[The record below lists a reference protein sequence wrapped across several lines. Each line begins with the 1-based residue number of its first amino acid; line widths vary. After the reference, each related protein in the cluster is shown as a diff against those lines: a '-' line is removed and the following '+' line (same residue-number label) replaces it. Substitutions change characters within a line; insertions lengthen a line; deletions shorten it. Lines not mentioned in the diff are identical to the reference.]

1 MKRFFTYI
9 AILALAVACNDELYG
24 PEETPLTPDAAGSVE
39 IAVSDVTD
47 NSFKVTVTP
56 SGNVA
61 YYSYLVDAAATAEEL
76 NAETLFK
83 VGYKSVAQGT
93 VKYSAE
99 EPSYTFEVKA
109 DPNTT
114 YQIYAVAGSEMGF
127 VSAVVNKSVLTTDTV
142 SPAYKAVESEGHQ
155 VLFTFSETV
164 KRNVEGGAIKVPYYA
179 YYSAEFET
187 TAAPA
192 GEITVPEDS
201 ITVAG
206 NQALIAVPGLPTGAL
221 YTISIPAGA
230 FVDAVGQKLPAYAS
244 AFVMAEDSKGNLAPA
259 PKGFYGEVDYVELP
273 MLGELELES
282 FAEWDAGFAVPLVNK
297 YPLANFSTKKFV
309 TVTYEVVKESSVETV
324 VHTLAPSADY
334 NVTSLGFVV
343 NLPEEPAV
351 GANVTISVPAGALY
365 DIYGNDC
372 EAWEHTMKYSYGYT
386 LEDILGTYVF
396 QEQSVYDGE
405 IYPSELV
412 IAKSDDEEAGNVM
425 FTVYDDIECN
435 ISPIYAQFDVD
446 AGTLT
451 VPSLQIF
458 GEYTNS
464 KGTEYLAAFVSAA
477 VDYTAGTV
485 GLSKAPVVFK
495 VESPNVITATA
506 PYGVILCD
514 LEGKPTSW
522 FDVYVASQAKLAPAE
537 TASTTAS
544 VARLGHS
551 LNASFVRTF

>member
-61 YYSYLVDAAATAEEL
+61 YYSYLVDAAAAKEL
-76 NAETLFK
+76 SAETLFK
-83 VGYKSVAQGT
+83 VGYKGVAQGT

-179 YYSAEFET
+179 SYSPEFEA
-187 TAAPA
+187 TAASA

-230 FVDAVGQKLPAYAS
+230 FVDAVGQKLPGYAS
-244 AFVMAEDSKGNLAPA
+244 SFVMAEDSKGKLVPT
-259 PKGFYGEVDYVELP
+259 PKGFYGEVEYVELP
-273 MLGELELES
+273 MLGELDVETFSDWTDSFVIPVES
-282 FAEWDAGFAVPLVNK
+282 EYAYAGT
-297 YPLANFSTKKFV
+297 SEEIFV
-309 TVTYEVVKESSVETV
+309 TVTYESTNKVVE
-324 VHTLAPSADY
+324 HTLTPGTHY
-334 NVTSLGFVV
+334 RVTANGLVV
-343 NLPEEPAV
+343 YLPEQPDF
-351 GANVTISVPAGALY
+351 GADVTINVPAGTIY
-365 DIYGNDC
+365 DVYGNDC
-372 EAWEHTMKYSYGYT
+372 EAWEITALHSYGYT
-386 LEDILGTYVF
+386 IEDAVGTYAFTAPDNVRQSYISSKFVIEESDNDDNGNIMITSILGIPCMTN
-396 QEQSVYDGE
+396 
-405 IYPSELV
+405 IY
-412 IAKSDDEEAGNVM
+412 G
-425 FTVYDDIECN
+425 T
-435 ISPIYAQFDVD
+435 FDVD
-446 AGTLT
+446 SGTLT
-451 VPSLQIF
+451 F
-458 GEYTNS
+458 GGTQKFYQYVDNGETPDDESDDAVISYYFYTYAEDNYVLNMPKSGVLSGPNDYLGIAIAVNGKLS
-464 KGTEYLAAFVSAA
+464 KYEYLFLDMEAQ
-477 VDYTAGTV
+477 
-485 GLSKAPVVFK
+485 K
-495 VESPNVITATA
+495 VEAEESVA
-506 PYGVILCD
+506 
-514 LEGKPTSW
+514 PTSN
-522 FDVYVASQAKLAPAE
+522 QIIKLKGYSP
-537 TASTTAS
+537 
-544 VARLGHS
+544 V
-551 LNASFVRTF
+551 NPK

>member
-61 YYSYLVDAAATAEEL
+61 YYSYLVDAAAAKEL
-76 NAETLFK
+76 SAETLFK
-83 VGYKSVAQGT
+83 VGYKGVAQGT

-155 VLFTFSETV
+155 VLFTFSEAV

-179 YYSAEFET
+179 SYSPEFEA
-187 TAAPA
+187 TAASA

-230 FVDAVGQKLPAYAS
+230 FVDAVGQKLPGYAS
-244 AFVMAEDSKGNLAPA
+244 SFVMAEDSKGKLVPT

-273 MLGELELES
+273 MLGDLDVETFSDWTDPFVIPVES
-282 FAEWDAGFAVPLVNK
+282 EYAYAGT
-297 YPLANFSTKKFV
+297 SEEIFV
-309 TVTYEVVKESSVETV
+309 TVTYESTNKVVE
-324 VHTLAPSADY
+324 HTLTPDIHYA
-334 NVTSLGFVV
+334 VTSAGLVIC
-343 NLPEEPAV
+343 LPEQPDF
-351 GANVTISVPAGALY
+351 GADVTINVPAGTIY
-365 DIYGNDC
+365 DVYGNDC
-372 EAWEHTMKYSYGYT
+372 EAWEITALHSYGYT
-386 LEDILGTYVF
+386 IEDAVGTYAFTAPDNVRQSYISSKFVIEESDNDDNGNIMITSILGIPCMTN
-396 QEQSVYDGE
+396 
-405 IYPSELV
+405 IY
-412 IAKSDDEEAGNVM
+412 G
-425 FTVYDDIECN
+425 T
-435 ISPIYAQFDVD
+435 FDVD
-446 AGTLT
+446 SGTLT
-451 VPSLQIF
+451 F
-458 GEYTNS
+458 GGTQKFYQYVDNGETPDDESDDAVISYYFYTYEEDNYVLNMPKSGVLSGPNDYLGIAIAVNGKLS
-464 KGTEYLAAFVSAA
+464 KYEYLFLDMEAQ
-477 VDYTAGTV
+477 
-485 GLSKAPVVFK
+485 K
-495 VESPNVITATA
+495 VE
-506 PYGVILCD
+506 
-514 LEGKPTSW
+514 
-522 FDVYVASQAKLAPAE
+522 AE
-537 TASTTAS
+537 ES
-544 VARLGHS
+544 VAPTNNQIIKLKGYS
-551 LNASFVRTF
+551 PVNPK

>member
-61 YYSYLVDAAATAEEL
+61 YYSYLVDAAAAKEL
-76 NAETLFK
+76 SAETLFK
-83 VGYKSVAQGT
+83 VGYKGVAQGT

-127 VSAVVNKSVLTTDTV
+127 VSAVVTKSVLTTDTV

-179 YYSAEFET
+179 SYSPEFEA
-187 TAAPA
+187 TAASA

-230 FVDAVGQKLPAYAS
+230 FVDAVGQKLPGYTS
-244 AFVMAEDSKGNLAPA
+244 SFVMAEDSKGNLSPA
-259 PKGFYGEVDYVELP
+259 PKGFYGEAEYVELP
-273 MLGELELES
+273 MLGELDVETFSDWTDSFVIPVES
-282 FAEWDAGFAVPLVNK
+282 EYAYAGT
-297 YPLANFSTKKFV
+297 SEEIFV
-309 TVTYEVVKESSVETV
+309 TVTYESTNKVVE
-324 VHTLAPSADY
+324 HTLTPDIHYA
-334 NVTSLGFVV
+334 VTSAGLVIC
-343 NLPEEPAV
+343 LPEQPDF
-351 GANVTISVPAGALY
+351 GADVTINVPAGTIY
-365 DIYGNDC
+365 DVYGNVC
-372 EAWEHTMKYSYGYT
+372 EAWEITALHSYGYT
-386 LEDILGTYVF
+386 IEDAIGTYAFTAPDNVRQSYITSKFVIEESDNDDNGNIMITSILGIPCMAN
-396 QEQSVYDGE
+396 
-405 IYPSELV
+405 IY
-412 IAKSDDEEAGNVM
+412 G
-425 FTVYDDIECN
+425 T
-435 ISPIYAQFDVD
+435 FDLD
-446 AGTLT
+446 SGTLT
-451 VPSLQIF
+451 F
-458 GEYTNS
+458 GGTQKFYEYVDNGETPDDESDDAVISYYFYTYAEDNYVLNMPKSGVLSGPNDYLGIAIAVNGKLS
-464 KGTEYLAAFVSAA
+464 KYEYLFLDMEAQ
-477 VDYTAGTV
+477 
-485 GLSKAPVVFK
+485 K
-495 VESPNVITATA
+495 VEAEESVA
-506 PYGVILCD
+506 
-514 LEGKPTSW
+514 PTSN
-522 FDVYVASQAKLAPAE
+522 QIIKLKGYSP
-537 TASTTAS
+537 
-544 VARLGHS
+544 V
-551 LNASFVRTF
+551 NPK

>member
-76 NAETLFK
+76 NAETLFQ

-142 SPAYKAVESEGHQ
+142 APGYESFETDANQ
-155 VLFTFSETV
+155 VVFTFSEAVTR
-164 KRNVEGGAIKVPYYA
+164 KAENGAIKVPYYA
-179 YYSAEFET
+179 YYTSEFQT
-187 TAAPA
+187 TAAAA
-192 GEITVPEDS
+192 GEVTVPEDS
-201 ITVAG
+201 ILVAG
-206 NQALIAVPGLPTGAL
+206 NQALISVPDLPTGC
-221 YTISIPAGA
+221 YWTISIPEGA

-244 AFVMAEDSKGNLAPA
+244 AFVMVEGEKGPAPS

-334 NVTSLGFVV
+334 NVTSLGFIV

-396 QEQSVYDGE
+396 QEQSVFDGQ

-477 VDYTAGTV
+477 IDYTAGSV
-485 GLSKAPVVFK
+485 GYSTAPVVFK
-495 VESPNVITATA
+495 VESPNVITAAA
-506 PYGVILCD
+506 PYGVLLCD

-522 FDVYVASQAKLAPAE
+522 YDAYVASQAKLAPAA

>member
-142 SPAYKAVESEGHQ
+142 APGYESFETDANQ
-155 VLFTFSETV
+155 VVFTFSEAVTR
-164 KRNVEGGAIKVPYYA
+164 KAENGAIKVPYYA
-179 YYSAEFET
+179 YYTSEFQT
-187 TAAPA
+187 TAAAA
-192 GEITVPEDS
+192 GEVTVPEDS
-201 ITVAG
+201 ILVAG
-206 NQALIAVPGLPTGAL
+206 NQALISVPDLPTGC
-221 YTISIPAGA
+221 YWTISIPEGA

-244 AFVMAEDSKGNLAPA
+244 AFVMVEGEKGPAPS

-334 NVTSLGFVV
+334 NVTSLGFIV

-396 QEQSVYDGE
+396 QEQSVFDGQ

-477 VDYTAGTV
+477 IDYTAGSV
-485 GLSKAPVVFK
+485 GYSTAPVVFK
-495 VESPNVITATA
+495 VESPNVITAAA
-506 PYGVILCD
+506 PYGVLLCD

-522 FDVYVASQAKLAPAE
+522 YDAYVASQAKLAPAA

>member
-1 MKRFFTYI
+1 MKRIFAYI
-9 AILALAVACNDELYG
+9 TMLTLAVACETMYG
-24 PEETPLTPDAAGSVE
+24 PVETPIAPDSAAGVE
-39 IAVSDVTD
+39 ITVADVTD
-47 NSFKVTVTP
+47 DSFTVTITP
-56 SGNVA
+56 AGEAS
-61 YYSYLVDAAATAEEL
+61 YYSWLIDEASAAVEL
-76 NAETLFK
+76 DAETLYA
-83 VGYKSVAQGT
+83 VGYESVGQGT
-93 VKYSAE
+93 AKWTAE
-99 EPSYTFEVKA
+99 KPSVTFTVEGL
-109 DPNTT
+109 DPNTD
-114 YQIYAVAGSEMGF
+114 YQIYAVAGSKMGIAG
-127 VSAVVNKSVLTTDTV
+127 AVVNKSVKTTDTV
-142 SPAYKAVESEGHQ
+142 APGYESFETDANQ
-155 VLFTFSETV
+155 VVFTFSEAVTR
-164 KRNVEGGAIKVPYYA
+164 KAENGAIKVPYYA
-179 YYSAEFET
+179 YYSAEFQT
-187 TAAPA
+187 TAAAA
-192 GEITVPEDS
+192 GEVTVPEDS
-201 ITVAG
+201 ILVAG
-206 NQALIAVPGLPTGAL
+206 NQALISVPDLPTGC
-221 YTISIPAGA
+221 YWTISIPEGA
-230 FVDAVGQKLPAYAS
+230 FVDVVGQKLPAYAS
-244 AFVMAEDSKGNLAPA
+244 PFVMVEGEDGPEPA
-259 PKGFYGEVDYVELP
+259 PKGFYGEIDYVELP
-273 MLGELELES
+273 MLGELELET

-396 QEQSVYDGE
+396 QEQSLFDGQ

-412 IAKSDDEEAGNVM
+412 VAKSDDEEEGNVM

-451 VPSLQIF
+451 VPSLQLF

-464 KGTEYLAAFVSAA
+464 KGTEYLAAFVSA
-477 VDYTAGTV
+477 VIDYTAGTV
-485 GLSKAPVVFK
+485 GYSTAPVVFK

-506 PYGVILCD
+506 PYGVLLCD
-514 LEGKPTSW
+514 LEGKPASW
-522 FDVYVASQAKLAPAE
+522 YDAYVASQAKLAPAA

-544 VARLGHS
+544 VARLGYS

>member
-61 YYSYLVDAAATAEEL
+61 YYSYLVDAAANAEEL

-127 VSAVVNKSVLTTDTV
+127 VSAVVSKSVLTTDTV

-179 YYSAEFET
+179 SYSPEFEA
-187 TAAPA
+187 TAASA

-230 FVDAVGQKLPAYAS
+230 FVDAVGQKLPGYAS
-244 AFVMAEDSKGNLAPA
+244 SFVMAEDSKGKLVPT
-259 PKGFYGEVDYVELP
+259 PKGFYGEVEYVELP
-273 MLGELELES
+273 MLGELDVETFSDWTDSFVIPVES
-282 FAEWDAGFAVPLVNK
+282 EYAYAGT
-297 YPLANFSTKKFV
+297 SEEIFV
-309 TVTYEVVKESSVETV
+309 TVTYESTNKVVE
-324 VHTLAPSADY
+324 HTLTPDIHYA
-334 NVTSLGFVV
+334 VTSAGLVIC
-343 NLPEEPAV
+343 LPEQPDF
-351 GANVTISVPAGALY
+351 GADVTINVPAGTIY
-365 DIYGNDC
+365 DVYGNDC
-372 EAWEHTMKYSYGYT
+372 EAWEITALHSYGYT
-386 LEDILGTYVF
+386 IEDAVGTYAFTAPDNVRQSYISSKFVIEESDNDDNGNIMITSILGIPCMTN
-396 QEQSVYDGE
+396 
-405 IYPSELV
+405 IY
-412 IAKSDDEEAGNVM
+412 G
-425 FTVYDDIECN
+425 T
-435 ISPIYAQFDVD
+435 FDVD
-446 AGTLT
+446 SGTLT
-451 VPSLQIF
+451 F
-458 GEYTNS
+458 GGTQKFYQYVDNGETPDDESDDAVISYYFYTYEEDNYVLNMPKSGVLSGPNDYLGIAIAVNGKLS
-464 KGTEYLAAFVSAA
+464 KYEYLFLDMEAQ
-477 VDYTAGTV
+477 
-485 GLSKAPVVFK
+485 K
-495 VESPNVITATA
+495 VEAEESVA
-506 PYGVILCD
+506 
-514 LEGKPTSW
+514 PTSN
-522 FDVYVASQAKLAPAE
+522 QIIKLKGYSP
-537 TASTTAS
+537 
-544 VARLGHS
+544 V
-551 LNASFVRTF
+551 NPK